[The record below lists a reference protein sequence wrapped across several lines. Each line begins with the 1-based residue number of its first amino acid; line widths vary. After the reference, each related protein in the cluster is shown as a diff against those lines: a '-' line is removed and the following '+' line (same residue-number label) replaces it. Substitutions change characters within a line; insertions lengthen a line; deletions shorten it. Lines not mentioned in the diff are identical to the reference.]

1 MEDRGGGDKNK
12 EREDWVG
19 IKRERGRE
27 GKRQAG
33 REGGREGGRE
43 EGRERGREGG
53 RDGGRVPFGNLDRRE
68 AGWSP
73 LY

>member
-27 GKRQAG
+27 GGRGGEREGERKRRVG
-33 REGGREGGRE
+33 REG
-43 EGRERGREGG
+43 
-53 RDGGRVPFGNLDRRE
+53 
-68 AGWSP
+68 
-73 LY
+73 